1 MRAPVTIA
9 AIAGWLIAAAAP
21 LLAQPAAPDGWVVLP
36 VDEYRALRDRALGV
50 TPPPP
55 APPVEATLTRVEYE
69 LQLNGDSITGRAVL
83 TADVLAE
90 GWARV
95 PIPAGLMVR
104 DARIDGR
111 PVPLV
116 EEGAPHLLLSRAGR
130 SLVTLD
136 LVVPLASAA
145 GTDSIAL
152 PASAAPTTRIALV
165 LPRSGVDLSVAGGF
179 VAEQAEQPAETRWTI
194 YGLPNEK
201 IALSWKR
208 RIDDRRAGLPLR
220 TRARVSQFAG
230 LTEDACQVSA
240 SVRIEIVQG
249 SAQDVVLA
257 VPSGLVV
264 NQVSGATVADW
275 QAVDGS
281 LRVRFL
287 DPVSSEVSFVVQAE
301 TRSARDGTIVIP
313 IVRVPKAERESGGL
327 AVDVLGAGEIADRQ
341 ARGLEPAD
349 PSELGDVIAGRES
362 GSFQMSALTRSDG
375 TFLITGVPPGQVTV
389 SATLAGFTPQTATFN
404 AGGTAQRVDAVMRV
418 GVVEETV
425 TVTAAAPTV
434 SANEPS
440 ENIVNLQR
448 RAAGVLPIP
457 IDVPRAG
464 SSHRFSRPLVVDD
477 ETTVRFRYARR

>member
-104 DARIDGR
+104 AARIDGR

-179 VAEQAEQPAETRWTI
+179 VAEQAEQPAETRNTTASS
-194 YGLPNEK
+194 
-201 IALSWKR
+201 IA
-208 RIDDRRAGLPLR
+208 
-220 TRARVSQFAG
+220 RARPFPRRRRRWRPCSRTPSLLSVS
-230 LTEDACQVSA
+230 T
-240 SVRIEIVQG
+240 
-249 SAQDVVLA
+249 AQ
-257 VPSGLVV
+257 
-264 NQVSGATVADW
+264 
-275 QAVDGS
+275 
-281 LRVRFL
+281 LRAAHSRW
-287 DPVSSEVSFVVQAE
+287 PAMSCVQA
-301 TRSARDGTIVIP
+301 
-313 IVRVPKAERESGGL
+313 
-327 AVDVLGAGEIADRQ
+327 
-341 ARGLEPAD
+341 
-349 PSELGDVIAGRES
+349 
-362 GSFQMSALTRSDG
+362 
-375 TFLITGVPPGQVTV
+375 
-389 SATLAGFTPQTATFN
+389 
-404 AGGTAQRVDAVMRV
+404 
-418 GVVEETV
+418 
-425 TVTAAAPTV
+425 
-434 SANEPS
+434 
-440 ENIVNLQR
+440 
-448 RAAGVLPIP
+448 
-457 IDVPRAG
+457 
-464 SSHRFSRPLVVDD
+464 
-477 ETTVRFRYARR
+477 